1 MLTRNTLLIL
11 LSIVL
16 LILSLLSLS
25 IGAFSTPFSTVLNPW
40 REDAGLADLATTIV
54 FEIRLPRLLLS
65 GLTGAVLGVSG
76 AAMQGLFRNPLA
88 DPSPIG
94 VTAGASLGASVA
106 IVFIPTT
113 VEFLS
118 LSLVSLGA
126 FVGGLTATIF
136 VYTLATRQSGFS
148 VSTMLL
154 VGIAITA
161 LAGSLG
167 NLLDY
172 FANNSALRQISLWR
186 MGGLDAAT
194 PSRVMVLLPTA
205 IALMVAVMRYSN
217 ALNALLL
224 GDSQAR
230 YLGFNIQ
237 RIRTVLIVVVAI
249 AVSTSVAMGGTI
261 AFVGLVVP
269 HLIRLLIGPNYQG
282 LVAGSAVLGAVFLI
296 AADLLART
304 VIAPAELPVGIV
316 TALIGVPFFI
326 TLLRRR
332 RSWND

>member
-1 MLTRNTLLIL
+1 
-11 LSIVL
+11 
-16 LILSLLSLS
+16 
-25 IGAFSTPFSTVLNPW
+25 
-40 REDAGLADLATTIV
+40 
-54 FEIRLPRLLLS
+54 
-65 GLTGAVLGVSG
+65 
-76 AAMQGLFRNPLA
+76 
-88 DPSPIG
+88 
-94 VTAGASLGASVA
+94 
-106 IVFIPTT
+106 
-113 VEFLS
+113 
-118 LSLVSLGA
+118 
-126 FVGGLTATIF
+126 VGGLTATIF

>member
-88 DPSPIG
+88 DPSLIG

-194 PSRVMVLLPTA
+194 PL
-205 IALMVAVMRYSN
+205 
-217 ALNALLL
+217 
-224 GDSQAR
+224 
-230 YLGFNIQ
+230 
-237 RIRTVLIVVVAI
+237 
-249 AVSTSVAMGGTI
+249 
-261 AFVGLVVP
+261 
-269 HLIRLLIGPNYQG
+269 
-282 LVAGSAVLGAVFLI
+282 
-296 AADLLART
+296 
-304 VIAPAELPVGIV
+304 E
-316 TALIGVPFFI
+316 
-326 TLLRRR
+326 
-332 RSWND
+332 

>member
-1 MLTRNTLLIL
+1 
-11 LSIVL
+11 
-16 LILSLLSLS
+16 
-25 IGAFSTPFSTVLNPW
+25 
-40 REDAGLADLATTIV
+40 LADLATTIV
-54 FEIRLPRLLLS
+54 FDIRLPRLLLS

-88 DPSPIG
+88 DPSLIG

-106 IVFIPTT
+106 IVFIPAT
-113 VEFLS
+113 VEFMS

-126 FVGGLTATIF
+126 FVGGLTATLF
-136 VYTLATRQSGFS
+136 VYALATRQSGFS

-194 PSRVMVLLPTA
+194 PARVLVLLPTA
-205 IALMVAVMRYSN
+205 IALIVAVMRYSN

-224 GDSQAR
+224 GDSQAS

-237 RIRTVLIVVVAI
+237 HIRTVLIVVVAI
-249 AVSTSVAMGGTI
+249 AVSTSVAMAGTI

-269 HLIRLLIGPNYQG
+269 HLIRLMIGPNYQG
-282 LVAGSAVLGAVFLI
+282 LVAGSAMLGAVFLI

>member
-1 MLTRNTLLIL
+1 
-11 LSIVL
+11 
-16 LILSLLSLS
+16 
-25 IGAFSTPFSTVLNPW
+25 
-40 REDAGLADLATTIV
+40 
-54 FEIRLPRLLLS
+54 
-65 GLTGAVLGVSG
+65 
-76 AAMQGLFRNPLA
+76 
-88 DPSPIG
+88 
-94 VTAGASLGASVA
+94 
-106 IVFIPTT
+106 
-113 VEFLS
+113 
-118 LSLVSLGA
+118 
-126 FVGGLTATIF
+126 
-136 VYTLATRQSGFS
+136 
-148 VSTMLL
+148 MLL

-194 PSRVMVLLPTA
+194 PSRVMVLLPAA

>member
-1 MLTRNTLLIL
+1 
-11 LSIVL
+11 
-16 LILSLLSLS
+16 
-25 IGAFSTPFSTVLNPW
+25 
-40 REDAGLADLATTIV
+40 
-54 FEIRLPRLLLS
+54 
-65 GLTGAVLGVSG
+65 
-76 AAMQGLFRNPLA
+76 MQGLFRNPLA
-88 DPSPIG
+88 DPSLIG
-94 VTAGASLGASVA
+94 VTAGASVGASLA
-106 IVFIPTT
+106 IVFIPAT

-118 LSLVSLGA
+118 VSLVSLGA
-126 FVGGLTATIF
+126 FLGGLTATLF
-136 VYTLATRQSGFS
+136 VYALATRQSGFS

-194 PSRVMVLLPTA
+194 PARVLVLLPTA
-205 IALMVAVMRYSN
+205 IALIVAVMRYSN

-237 RIRTVLIVVVAI
+237 HIRTVLIVVVAI
-249 AVSTSVAMGGTI
+249 AVSTSVAMAGTI

-269 HLIRLLIGPNYQG
+269 HLIRLMIGPNYQG
-282 LVAGSAVLGAVFLI
+282 LVAGSAMLGAVFLI

-332 RSWND
+332 RNWND

>member
-11 LSIVL
+11 LGIVL
-16 LILSLLSLS
+16 LLLSLLSLS
-25 IGAFSTPFSTVLNPW
+25 IGAFSTPFSTLLNPW

-54 FEIRLPRLLLS
+54 FDIRLPRLLL
-65 GLTGAVLGVSG
+65 SG

-88 DPSPIG
+88 DPSLIG

-106 IVFIPTT
+106 IVFIPAT

-126 FVGGLTATIF
+126 FVGGLTATLF
-136 VYTLATRQSGFS
+136 VYALATRQSGFS

-194 PSRVMVLLPTA
+194 PARVLVLLPTA
-205 IALMVAVMRYSN
+205 IALIVAVMRYSN

-237 RIRTVLIVVVAI
+237 HIRTVLIVVVAI
-249 AVSTSVAMGGTI
+249 AVSTSVAMAGTI

-269 HLIRLLIGPNYQG
+269 HLIRLMIGPNYQG
-282 LVAGSAVLGAVFLI
+282 LVAGSAMLGAVFLI